1 MKPLAPVARRYARA
15 LYALAVENQASDVVR
30 ADLASLRQV
39 LHGSPELTAFV
50 GNYLV
55 PHGLRAQ
62 ALSALFA
69 DRVAPLTWRFVRF
82 LESKRRLGLLDDMA
96 RAYEADEQAR
106 RGIVQGTVTAA
117 IPLDDIRVQAVAQGA
132 SARTGKT
139 VVLSSIT
146 DAAMLGG
153 FRLQIGDTVYDYSL
167 AARLR
172 MARAALAKGQG

>member
-1 MKPLAPVARRYARA
+1 MRPLAPVARRYARA
-15 LYALAVENQASDVVR
+15 LYALAVDLRVEDAVR
-30 ADLASLRQV
+30 ADMASLQRS
-39 LHGSPELTAFV
+39 LHESPQLAAFA

-62 ALSALFA
+62 ALNALFA
-69 DRVAPLTWRFVRF
+69 ARVAPLTWRFLRF
-82 LESKRRLGLLDDMA
+82 LESKHRLGLLADMA
-96 RAYEADEQAR
+96 RAYEADEESR

-117 IPLDDIRVQAVAQGA
+117 VPLDAARVEAVAQGA

-139 VVLSSIT
+139 VILASTT
-146 DAAMLGG
+146 DAALLGG

-172 MARAALAKGQG
+172 MARAAMAKGQG